1 MRHEAIEQFSAASD
15 EQFDVSIVMPCLNE
29 AISLP
34 SCIANAQEALAMIRE
49 RYGLQG
55 EIVIAD
61 NGSTDGSQE
70 IAAGLGARVAPVAE
84 RGYGAALIGGGIA
97 AQGRY
102 LVFGDADG
110 SYDFREA
117 VAMVGTLVEGADM
130 CMGSRFQGGIAK
142 GAMPWKNRYIG
153 NPALTGILNLF
164 FRSGIDDAHCGLRA
178 ITRDAFLSLR
188 LNSGGM
194 EFASEMVIKAS
205 LRKFRIAEVPAT
217 LSPDLRDRPPHL
229 RPWRDGW
236 RHLRYLL
243 MLSPTWTFGV
253 PGLAAIGLGIA
264 VLAIALLHALGVLA
278 GTGPFG
284 ASWTIVAGF
293 LVTCGHFAAIMALAM
308 HLHGVREGYR
318 LLRPSIRRIAPLL
331 TLETMLT
338 VGLVLIAVSL
348 VSFGV
353 IGVRWSADNF
363 ASLPSVLPLVLAAVA
378 GAVGLQTMLGG
389 FAMAIIGGHAP
400 QFVRDAQDRNGAEA
414 PAE

>member
-1 MRHEAIEQFSAASD
+1 MRHEAIEQFSAARD
-15 EQFDVSIVMPCLNE
+15 ERFDVSIVMPCLNE

-34 SCIANAQEALAMIRE
+34 VCIANAQEALAMIRE
-49 RYGLQG
+49 RYGLEG

-61 NGSTDGSQE
+61 NGSTDGSQDISTE
-70 IAAGLGARVAPVAE
+70 LGARVAPVAE

-117 VAMVGTLVEGADM
+117 VAMIGTLVDGADM

-253 PGLAAIGLGIA
+253 PGLAAIGLGVA
-264 VLAIALLHALGVLA
+264 VLVVALLHAFGILA
-278 GTGPFG
+278 GPGPFG

-293 LVTCGHFAAIMALAM
+293 LVTCGHFAAIMALTM

-318 LLRPSIRRIAPLL
+318 LLRPSVRRIAPLL
-331 TLETMLT
+331 TLETMLS
-338 VGLVLIAVSL
+338 VGLILIGLSL
-348 VSFGV
+348 AGFAT
-353 IGVRWSADNF
+353 IAYLWSADNF
-363 ASLPSVLPLVLAAVA
+363 ASLPSVLPLVLAAVG
-378 GAVGLQTMLGG
+378 GAIGLQTALGG
-389 FAMAIIGGHAP
+389 FALAIVGGHAP
-400 QFVRDAQDRNGAEA
+400 DFIRDHEA
-414 PAE
+414 SAP

>member
-1 MRHEAIEQFSAASD
+1 MRHEAIEQFSAAQD
-15 EQFDVSIVMPCLNE
+15 ALYDVSIVMPCLNE

-34 SCIANAQEALAMIRE
+34 VCIANAQEALAMIHE
-49 RYGLQG
+49 RYGLNG

-61 NGSTDGSQE
+61 NGSTDGSQA
-70 IAAGLGARVAPVAE
+70 ISTGLGARVAPVAE
-84 RGYGAALIGGGIA
+84 RGYGAALIGGGMA
-97 AQGRY
+97 ARGRY

-117 VAMVGTLVEGADM
+117 VAMIGALVDGADM

-178 ITRDAFLSLR
+178 ISRDAFLSLK

-253 PGLAAIGLGIA
+253 PGLAAIGVGVA
-264 VLAIALLHALGVLA
+264 VLAIALLHAFGALA
-278 GTGPFG
+278 GPGPFG
-284 ASWTIVAGF
+284 ASWAIIAGF
-293 LVTCGHFAAIMALAM
+293 LVTCGHFAAIMALTM

-318 LLRPSIRRIAPLL
+318 LLRPSVRRIAPLL
-331 TLETMLT
+331 KLETMLT
-338 VGLVLIAVSL
+338 IGLGLVAISLI
-348 VSFGV
+348 SFAV
-353 IGVRWSADNF
+353 IGLRWSADNF

-378 GAVGLQTMLGG
+378 GALGLQTLLGG
-389 FAMAIIGGHAP
+389 FAMAIVGGHAP
-400 QFVRDAQDRNGAEA
+400 NFVRDAGR
-414 PAE
+414 PS

>member
-1 MRHEAIEQFSAASD
+1 M
-15 EQFDVSIVMPCLNE
+15 SIVMPCLNE
-29 AISLP
+29 AGCLP
-34 SCIANAQEALAMIRE
+34 VCIANAREALAMIRE
-49 RYGLQG
+49 RHGLEG

-70 IAAGLGARVAPVAE
+70 IAARLGARVAPVAE

-102 LVFGDADG
+102 IIFGDADG

-117 VAMVGTLVEGADM
+117 VAMVGTLVDGADM
-130 CMGSRFQGGIAK
+130 CMGSRFQGGIAR

-153 NPALTGILNLF
+153 NPALTGLLNLF

-178 ITRDAFLSLR
+178 ITRDAFLALR

-253 PGLAAIGLGIA
+253 PGLAAIGLGLT
-264 VLAIALLHALGVLA
+264 VLAVALLHFFGLFA
-278 GTGPFG
+278 GPGPFG

-318 LLRPSIRRIAPLL
+318 LLRPSVRRIAPLL
-331 TLETMLT
+331 NLETMLS
-338 VGLVLIAVSL
+338 VGLVLIAASIL
-348 VSFGV
+348 GFAA
-353 IGVRWSADNF
+353 IGWRWSADNF
-363 ASLPSVLPLVLAAVA
+363 ASLPSVLPLVLTAVA
-378 GAVGLQTMLGG
+378 GAVGLQTVLGG
-389 FAMAIIGGHAP
+389 FAMAILSGHAP
-400 QFVRDAQDRNGAEA
+400 RFVREDRGSARQEGAEA
-414 PAE
+414 PTA